1 MRSLL
6 KEMDD
11 KFAEYEQADTNYIEV
26 AIRDAREA
34 LDIYADVARN
44 YKDISLRG
52 SNYYYSDN
60 ASELADLL
68 ATFDSHS
75 IEIYDAYVNEDDLDE
90 QNVTGAVAGFNTPAA
105 FAKPGKWK
113 SKSVKYERVN
123 EDKVPVSKTAKPG
136 QYQTVEFDEE
146 VQNDKFAFSLDDNI
160 WWNKDMEYPSKDIT
174 NTPGTARKKDR
185 DTSTKLKVEDVL
197 EKKYEQLI
205 EGYRSFATGDA
216 TMSPDRKVK
225 NTIQEIAKKL
235 HEIEKLVQYNSRL
248 KTEAGIA
255 SSTYGPATAKALNKI
270 SERLIKISERVRSLG
285 E

>member
-1 MRSLL
+1 MRSLI

-34 LDIYADVARN
+34 LDIYANIARN
-44 YKDISLRG
+44 YNDISLRG

-75 IEIYDAYVNEDDLDE
+75 IEIYDANINEDELDE

-113 SKSVKYERVN
+113 SKSIKYENVN
-123 EDKVPVSKTAKPG
+123 TPPSFKWKETGHQQPEAAEETA
-136 QYQTVEFDEE
+136 Q
-146 VQNDKFAFSLDDNI
+146 DKFPFSNDDAEWMMNSQ
-160 WWNKDMEYPSKDIT
+160 EYPVKFT
-174 NTPGTARKKDR
+174 NSPYGTANIADNTKKV
-185 DTSTKLKVEDVL
+185 TSKVEEAL
-197 EKKYEQLI
+197 EQKYMQLI
-205 EGYRSFATGDA
+205 EGYRSFATGDPNV
-216 TMSPDRKVK
+216 SPERKVK
-225 NTIQEIAKKL
+225 STIQEIAKKL
-235 HEIEKLVQYNSRL
+235 HEIEKLVQYNSKL

>member
-6 KEMDD
+6 KEMDN
-11 KFAEYEQADTNYIEV
+11 KFAEYEQTDTNYIEV
-26 AIRDAREA
+26 AIRDARQA

-44 YKDISLRG
+44 YKDISLKG

-68 ATFDSHS
+68 ATFDSQS
-75 IEIYDAYVNEDDLDE
+75 IEIYDANINEDELDE
-90 QNVTGAVAGFNTPAA
+90 QNVSGAVAGFNTPAA

-113 SKSVKYERVN
+113 SKSIKYESVN
-123 EDKVPVSKTAKPG
+123 TPPSFKWKETGHQRPETA
-136 QYQTVEFDEE
+136 EE
-146 VQNDKFAFSLDDNI
+146 TAQDKFPFSSDETEWMMNSQ
-160 WWNKDMEYPSKDIT
+160 EYPAKFT
-174 NTPGTARKKDR
+174 NSPYGTANIED
-185 DTSTKLKVEDVL
+185 STKKVASKVEEAL

-216 TMSPDRKVK
+216 NMSPDRKVK
-225 NTIQEIAKKL
+225 TTIQEIAKKL

>member
-6 KEMDD
+6 KEMDN

-26 AIRDAREA
+26 AIRDARQA

-44 YKDISLRG
+44 YKDISLKG

-68 ATFDSHS
+68 ATFDSQS
-75 IEIYDAYVNEDDLDE
+75 IEIYDANINEDELDE
-90 QNVTGAVAGFNTPAA
+90 QNVSGAVAGFNTPAA

-113 SKSVKYERVN
+113 SKSIKYESVN
-123 EDKVPVSKTAKPG
+123 TPPSFKWQETGHQQPEAP
-136 QYQTVEFDEE
+136 EE
-146 VQNDKFAFSLDDNI
+146 TSQDKFPFSSDEAEWMMNSQ
-160 WWNKDMEYPSKDIT
+160 EYPVKFT
-174 NTPGTARKKDR
+174 NSPYGTANIKD
-185 DTSTKLKVEDVL
+185 STKKVTSKVEEAL
-197 EKKYEQLI
+197 EKKYVQLI

-216 TMSPDRKVK
+216 NMSPDRKVK